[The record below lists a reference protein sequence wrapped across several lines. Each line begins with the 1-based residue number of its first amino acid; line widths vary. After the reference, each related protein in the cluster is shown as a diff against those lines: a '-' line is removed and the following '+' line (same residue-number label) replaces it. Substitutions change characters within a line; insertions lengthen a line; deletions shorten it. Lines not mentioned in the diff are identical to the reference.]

1 MPQDSTKE
9 LALKPVVDKAVEIYA
24 GKPDIHHQDVA
35 KMLGVSEDTL
45 YKLRRDP
52 NFWTKVYDYYMVTFE
67 GDVTAVLMAM
77 VREAKA
83 GNVQAGRLVL
93 EHSGKLQK
101 NINVTI
107 SSPFEKWLDKGGK
120 IENVKDAEIVE
131 ELEGIPVDFSD
142 LPERSTEKGTWK
154 ARKDHAALKK
164 ATTREERRIRRNQAR
179 KIMRSWQKRAKLA
192 GVNPLPAR
200 RPTPGQRKA
209 WEKEI
214 ILKENQASERS
225 QGQAGSNKTPCKPK
239 SQKQASLKP
248 PTHPKT

>member
-1 MPQDSTKE
+1 MSLVFKLLIMEAKQISDKKYTRE

-24 GKPDIHHQDVA
+24 GKPDIRHQDVA

-107 SSPFEKWLDKGGK
+107 SSPFEKWLEKGGK
-120 IENVKDAEIVE
+120 IENIKDAEIVE
-131 ELEGIPVDFSD
+131 EFQGIPVDFSD
-142 LPERSTEKGTWK
+142 LPERSTEK
-154 ARKDHAALKK
+154 
-164 ATTREERRIRRNQAR
+164 
-179 KIMRSWQKRAKLA
+179 
-192 GVNPLPAR
+192 
-200 RPTPGQRKA
+200 
-209 WEKEI
+209 
-214 ILKENQASERS
+214 
-225 QGQAGSNKTPCKPK
+225 
-239 SQKQASLKP
+239 
-248 PTHPKT
+248 

>member
-9 LALKPVVDKAVEIYA
+9 LALKPVVDKAVEVYA
-24 GKPDIHHQDVA
+24 GKPDIHHQDAA

-45 YKLRRDP
+45 YRLRRDP

-142 LPERSTEKGTWK
+142 LPERSAEKGTWK

-179 KIMRSWQKRAKLA
+179 KIMRKWQQRAKLA
-192 GVNPLPAR
+192 GVDPLPAR

-214 ILKENQASERS
+214 IRKEKLASEHS
-225 QGQAGSNKTPCKPK
+225 QEQAGSNKTPCKPK
-239 SQKQASLKP
+239 SRKQVNPKP

>member
-1 MPQDSTKE
+1 VPDVLKLLIMETKQISAKKYTRE

-24 GKPDIHHQDVA
+24 GKPDICHQDVA
-35 KMLGVSEDTL
+35 KMLGISDNTL

-52 NFWTKVYDYYMVTFE
+52 SFWAKVYDYYMVTFE

-107 SSPFEKWLDKGGK
+107 SSPFEKWLEKGGK
-120 IENVKDAEIVE
+120 IENIKDAEIVE
-131 ELEGIPVDFSD
+131 EFQGIPVDFSD
-142 LPERSTEKGTWK
+142 LPERSAEKGTWK
-154 ARKDHAALKK
+154 ARKDHGALKK

-192 GVNPLPAR
+192 GVDPLPAR

-209 WEKEI
+209 WEKKI
-214 ILKENQASERS
+214 IAKE
-225 QGQAGSNKTPCKPK
+225 
-239 SQKQASLKP
+239 KQA
-248 PTHPKT
+248 